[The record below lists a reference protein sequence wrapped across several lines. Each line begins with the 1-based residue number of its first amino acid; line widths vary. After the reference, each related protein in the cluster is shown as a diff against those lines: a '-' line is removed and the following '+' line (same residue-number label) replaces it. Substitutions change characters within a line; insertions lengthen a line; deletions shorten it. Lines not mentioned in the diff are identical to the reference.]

1 MSEPYW
7 SALGARTGTGGV
19 DYKGAWAAGTSYL
32 PGDVVRHN
40 GIDFL
45 AVNPST
51 GVDPGLALG
60 IGAAGIG
67 TSLPASPADG
77 QEYVLVDSLTAPTYA
92 WRFRYV
98 ASITDAY
105 KWVFIGGYAIRSFE
119 ATGLNASTSYSVFGP
134 VLGLPRAG
142 IYDVLHTSVMASG
155 GAGPHNFQFW
165 TFTPT
170 AAAIAGAREHRQ
182 DTQSGNSYWIIS
194 HRDRITIPSVPMT
207 LAVAF
212 KHAGQGNTSIER
224 LYEALPV
231 RVA

>member
-7 SALGARTGTGGV
+7 VALGPKASPV
-19 DYKGAWAAGTSYL
+19 DYVGPWAAGTAYV
-32 PGDVVRHN
+32 PGQVVRHN
-40 GIDFL
+40 GADHI

-51 GVDPGLALG
+51 GQEPSAQAVGALPV
-60 IGAAGIG
+60 IGIG
-67 TSLPASPADG
+67 TTLPASPFDG
-77 QEYVLVDSLTAPTYA
+77 QEYILVDSLTVPTYA

-224 LYEALPV
+224 LYEAIPV